1 VSDGKWGF
9 VAMFASDSEVRE
21 RRVVVGGEAD
31 GGRLR
36 VSLVVTMDK
45 SIGVTSVNSR
55 EIGTGRKDSG

>member
-1 VSDGKWGF
+1 MSDGKWGF

-21 RRVVVGGEAD
+21 RGVVVGGEGD

-36 VSLVVTMDK
+36 SSLVVTMDK
-45 SIGVTSVNSR
+45 AIGVTSVNSR